1 MANGADGAE
10 LVVYEHKESVCCHKV
25 ALTIAEKRIPCR
37 VVNVSLERQE
47 QRQPWYLAI
56 NPLGMVP
63 AMTHKGHT
71 IVQSSIMTE
80 YLDDAFPETPLM
92 PRDPYWR
99 ARRRHWARRID
110 DEMHVPH
117 IAAISFIV
125 AFGDQFRQRMD
136 TPEKL
141 AGYFDNIRDAR
152 YRETIRSWY
161 QSDLRSDLLRG
172 SLLAYDRFIGEM
184 EAALSETPWLAG
196 DDYSLA
202 DIDVIPY
209 IWRLSNLQLG
219 ALWANRPKV
228 TAWLERIAARPAF
241 REAIIDAALPDWVAG
256 MRASGTKAKPIL
268 EPIIADFAS
277 AA

>member
-1 MANGADGAE
+1 MNGNTDRGE

-25 ALTIAEKRIPCR
+25 ALTIIEKNVPCR

-63 AMTHKGHT
+63 ALTHHGRT

-80 YLDDAFPETPLM
+80 YIDDAFPDTPLM
-92 PRDPYWR
+92 PSDPYWR
-99 ARRRHWARRID
+99 ARRRQWARRID

-125 AFGDQFRQRMD
+125 AFGDQFRARMD

-141 AGYFDNIRDAR
+141 AGYFANIKDQR
-152 YRETIRSWY
+152 YREVIRSWY
-161 QSDLRSDLLRG
+161 NSDLNSDLLRQ
-172 SLLAYDRFIGEM
+172 SLLAYDHFLGEM
-184 EAALSETPWLAG
+184 ESSLAESEWLAG
-196 DDYSLA
+196 DSYSLA

-209 IWRLSNLQLG
+209 LWRLSNLQL
-219 ALWANRPKV
+219 ASLWAERPCV
-228 TAWLERIAARPAF
+228 SAWFARITARPAF
-241 REAIIDAALPDWVAG
+241 KIALIDPALPEWIDSMKSAG
-256 MRASGTKAKPIL
+256 SKAQAVL
-268 EPIIADFAS
+268 TPIIQSFQAGD
-277 AA
+277 